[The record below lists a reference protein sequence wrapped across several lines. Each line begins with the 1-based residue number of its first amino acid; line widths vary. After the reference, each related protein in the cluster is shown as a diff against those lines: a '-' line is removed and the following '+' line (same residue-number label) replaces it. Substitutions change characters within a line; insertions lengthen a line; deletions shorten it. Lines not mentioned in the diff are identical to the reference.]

1 LLPRTHTGGDQQ
13 QDILARSISTW
24 LRVEATIGLG
34 VLLCAA
40 LLGPLAGSLTPPVAT
55 TASFGASGG
64 AQTLTQK
71 VDGLSGTLRVDPG
84 TFGTNTFTV
93 SVTNPDGSP
102 ASNGTVFL
110 VSSMVEMDMGTN
122 TINLTPTTAPGTYSG
137 HGEIAMAGHWQL
149 RTVIRTRE
157 DPTHLHTTTFTISA
171 SY

>member
-1 LLPRTHTGGDQQ
+1 MRT
-13 QDILARSISTW
+13 ARQFGT
-24 LRVEATIGLG
+24 LIGL

-71 VDGLSGTLRVDPG
+71 ADTLTVTLSVDPG
-84 TFGTNTFTV
+84 KFGTNTFTV
-93 SVTNPDGSP
+93 TVKNADGSP

-110 VSSMVEMDMGTN
+110 VSSMVEMDMGAN
-122 TINLTPTTAPGTYSG
+122 TINLTPSTSPGTYTG
-137 HGEIAMAGHWQL
+137 QGELPMAGHWQL
-149 RTVIRTRE
+149 RTVVRTRE
-157 DPTHLHTTTFTISA
+157 DPSHLHTTTFTISA